1 LALRAIPDLYGL
13 KRVAAGRSRQRDPE
27 KEAAIKRLEEIGN
40 AVYRVVPPVYE
51 SYCKVL
57 PALVELVGEG
67 GERFIGPLR
76 WLPGLGGPPP
86 TAHFRHMTWK
96 ALCQECGVEYV
107 KELSGYSFASAFP
120 QGWPMTISWTG
131 GHGELGEAD
140 TEALQALL
148 SRSTD
153 AHASVHFYY
162 WLMKTPE
169 FEDRLFE
176 GQLSDLTSIGEAT
189 GLGSP
194 SAFWPED
201 RGWCV
206 VIDYDL
212 DFTLVGGSR
221 ELVGEL
227 LRSPDLECIEVDATT
242 RVDYRADATNRP
254 RAEGS

>member
-13 KRVAAGRSRQRDPE
+13 KRAAAAESRQRDPG

-51 SYCKVL
+51 AYCKLL

-86 TAHFRHMTWK
+86 DAQFRRMTWR

-107 KELSGYSFASAFP
+107 KELSEHSFTRAFP
-120 QGWPMTISWTG
+120 NGWPMTISGTG

-140 TEALQALL
+140 TAALEALLCRFTAADT
-148 SRSTD
+148 SI
-153 AHASVHFYY
+153 HFYY

-169 FEDRLFE
+169 YEDRLYN
-176 GQLSDLTSIGEAT
+176 GQLSDLTSIGKST

-212 DFTLVGGSR
+212 DFTLVGGTR

-227 LRSPDLECIEVDATT
+227 LRSPDLECIEVDVTT

-254 RAEGS
+254 RPEDS